1 MQIRLTVLGPR
12 ESAPT
17 SVASSP
23 HAAAPAADVLVSAP
37 VGTTLGSVAAALA
50 GAVGARPGARA
61 GRAATHVH
69 LYAQGRRLDERA
81 VLGHPPLIDGAVL
94 RLDTPDPDDAA
105 EPAGSSAALHVVA
118 GPDAGGI
125 HLLHPGRVVV
135 GRSAEADVPVD
146 DPDVSRFHLTL
157 EVGPEGRV
165 TVTDSGSTN
174 GTVLD
179 GARVGTEPRTVVP
192 GALIELGESAL
203 RVVPGRLGRAEV
215 VPDGQGAVHVST
227 RTTGSTPR
235 PAGWNEPGPLVG
247 HTASGTGAAA
257 EAAASH
263 AHATHGRG
271 FRVGAPPGD
280 AQPTAEAAARRA
292 DGRSGLLKQALGR
305 RRAAPPA
312 SAAAVPPQSP
322 PRDPGRWPDPAELL
336 LTALGP
342 GPRLWERGQ
351 THDDALVLRL
361 GTRAH
366 TPVTLDLRT
375 AGSVGLTGPRPRL
388 LGLVRGLLAQLAV
401 LHAPSGLE
409 LVLVAADQSLPLD
422 ERTDAWSWLPWLP
435 HLRPSHGQPCRAL
448 TAFDPTQALARL
460 QELAPDWGL
469 AVTPPGPGP
478 QLSGGPVGASALTGG
493 AGTHGASGGAGL
505 ARAGGPSGASALT
518 GSSGGR
524 DGGPSGASALTGAP
538 AGSHGIPGPTGAS
551 PAAGPGARG
560 AHAAAPRGRAT
571 VVVVDGDPGSDAARA
586 AVAELVAH
594 GAARDIHVLQLAD
607 YPEDLPHSCGAVVS
621 VTGEVGTLLDME
633 RPLPGSAPR
642 AAGQHRAAPERELVT
657 AIALDAVG
665 AAWAGRLARALAP
678 LREPDT
684 ARRGG
689 GRTALPEAARLLD
702 LLGLDLVTP
711 AKISARWAELRIG
724 SGEIATATVGVTRDG
739 SCAFDLTD
747 HLLVGGAPQSGRTEL
762 LRSLLAGLAVAER
775 PDRLGLLLIEG
786 RPPADPARGLTPA
799 VELPH
804 VVGHL
809 ATTDGPALR
818 EAARALSV
826 ELDRRAALLEGRSF
840 AAWHAER
847 ALARLAPPRRPADDY
862 PAATSGSHTVA
873 VEAEPLPHLVV
884 VVDDWDAL
892 VGTPLAHVL
901 EDAALRG
908 PRLGVRLA
916 VTTAQPERT
925 AGTAVDEAAQLR
937 VALRVDS
944 PTASA
949 MLIHVDDAASLT
961 EDAPGRGLLRH
972 PDGGVT
978 PLQTARVTGRI
989 PRTAT
994 LRPTVTPLDWAAL
1007 GEPPA
1012 ARTVREL
1019 GNGPTD
1025 LALLASALQRAAES
1039 LGTAPVPDIL

>member
-1 MQIRLTVLGPR
+1 MATTIACGLEGAGRMQIRLTVLGPR

-81 VLGHPPLIDGAVL
+81 VLGHPPLVDGAVL
-94 RLDTPDPDDAA
+94 RLDAPDPDDAA

-165 TVTDSGSTN
+165 TVCDPGSTN

-179 GARVGTEPRTVVP
+179 GARVGAEPRTVAP

-203 RVVPGRLGRAEV
+203 RVVPAQLGRAEV
-215 VPDGQGAVHVST
+215 VPDGHGAVHVST
-227 RTTGSTPR
+227 RATGSSPR
-235 PAGWNEPGPLVG
+235 PAGWGESGSPG
-247 HTASGTGAAA
+247 GAVPAP
-257 EAAASH
+257 AASH
-263 AHATHGRG
+263 AQATHGRG
-271 FRVGAPPGD
+271 FRVDAEPPE
-280 AQPTAEAAARRA
+280 PSPRR
-292 DGRSGLLKQALGR
+292 GESRSGLLKQALGR
-305 RRAAPPA
+305 RRAAPAPA
-312 SAAAVPPQSP
+312 ATVPPQGP

-342 GPRLWERGQ
+342 GPRLWERGPS
-351 THDDALVLRL
+351 HEDALVLRL

-366 TPVTLDLRT
+366 APVTLDLRT
-375 AGSVGLTGPRPRL
+375 AGSAGLTGPRPRL

-409 LVLVAADQSLPLD
+409 LVLVCADQSRPLD
-422 ERTDAWSWLPWLP
+422 ERTDAWAWLPWLP
-435 HLRPSHGQPCRAL
+435 HLRPAHGQPCRAL
-448 TAFDPTQALARL
+448 TAFDPSQALARL
-460 QELAPDWGL
+460 TELAPDWGL
-469 AVTPPGPGP
+469 PTTPPGPGP
-478 QLSGGPVGASALTGG
+478 QVSGGPVEAPN
-493 AGTHGASGGAGL
+493 AG
-505 ARAGGPSGASALT
+505 
-518 GSSGGR
+518 
-524 DGGPSGASALTGAP
+524 
-538 AGSHGIPGPTGAS
+538 
-551 PAAGPGARG
+551 RG
-560 AHAAAPRGRAT
+560 HAAVPRGRAT
-571 VVVVDGDPGSDAARA
+571 VVVVDGDPGSEAARA

-607 YPEDLPHSCGAVVS
+607 YPESLPQGCGALVA
-621 VTGEVGTLLDME
+621 VTGEVGTLLDLE

-657 AIALDAVG
+657 GVALDAVG

-678 LREPDT
+678 LREPDA
-684 ARRGG
+684 ARRSG
-689 GRTALPEAARLLD
+689 GRAALPEAARLLD

-724 SGEIATATVGVTRDG
+724 SGEIATATIGVTRDG
-739 SCAFDLTD
+739 SCALDLTD

-762 LRSLLAGLAVAER
+762 LRSLLAALAVAER

-786 RPPADPARGLTPA
+786 RPPADPAQGLTPA

-804 VVGHL
+804 VVGHV
-809 ATTDGPALR
+809 ATTDGPELR
-818 EAARALSV
+818 EAARALSA

-862 PAATSGSHTVA
+862 PAAASGAHTVA

-884 VVDDWDAL
+884 AVDDWDAL

-925 AGTAVDEAAQLR
+925 AGTTVDEAAQLR

-949 MLIHVDDAASLT
+949 MLIHVDDAANLAG
-961 EDAPGRGLLRH
+961 DAPGRGLLRH
-972 PDGGVT
+972 ADGGVT
-978 PLQTARVTGRI
+978 PLLTARVTGRI

-994 LRPTVTPLDWAAL
+994 LRPTVTPLDWASL

-1012 ARTVREL
+1012 SRTVREL

-1039 LGTAPVPDIL
+1039 LGTAPVPNIL